1 MAKNIYHLIA
11 VSLDTRA
18 WGDRRIH
25 KQKDGSILTHE
36 QHLGIFTTVE
46 NAELMSQEYLAHLS
60 ESDVLLGF
68 FLYERPLD
76 ESSETSEEVC
86 LGGHKSVR
94 SYLADGTLNCFSD
107 LDTECVKLF
116 TGRDPGTL
124 KVKKGDY
131 AYAYQ
136 RDRVVPMLVGAL
148 PPNRKWFERRKRR
161 DPGFAGGDYSD
172 DSYWGLEIDGHFHP
186 FAADVF
192 PAFCPINK
200 AIKKKRLFRHDCGSE
215 NAMKTHLALYL
226 QAQNAD
232 ASHTQDWEKLAWLR
246 RPRLC
251 ISIGELFA
259 FALW

>member
-11 VSLDTRA
+11 VSLDTRT

-25 KQKDGSILTHE
+25 KQQDGAILTHE

-46 NAELMSQEYLAHLS
+46 NAERMIRGYLAHLS

-76 ESSETSEEVC
+76 ESYGTSEEVC

-116 TGRDPGTL
+116 TGRDPSTL
-124 KVKKGDY
+124 KVKKGGY

-148 PPNRKWFERRKRR
+148 PPDRKWFERQKRK
-161 DPGFAGGDYSD
+161 DPSFMGSDWGDD
-172 DSYWGLEIDGHFHP
+172 CYWGLGIDGHFHP
-186 FAADVF
+186 FAADMF

-200 AIKKKRLFRHDCGSE
+200 AIKKKLDYSYRVETVPGEYEKWCKCNRHKWQKRKAG
-215 NAMKTHLALYL
+215 
-226 QAQNAD
+226 
-232 ASHTQDWEKLAWLR
+232 R
-246 RPRLC
+246 
-251 ISIGELFA
+251 F
-259 FALW
+259 